1 MWWLEGNKM
10 ESIKLYLLYVKYI
23 AKSWFQYRVDAVLRS
38 FAVFLREATGII
50 VIYLTLQ
57 SFTDINGW
65 HFYELLFLFS
75 FLFLTYGIFVL
86 FFTGLRHFG
95 DMVYSGEFD
104 RFLLRPRGLLMQVM
118 ASNADMFAAIG
129 HGGLG
134 IVLFLFCADKIGVV
148 WTAGTVLYFVITLI
162 SAVVIQAALFLL
174 MSCSSFW
181 IVKIDELVGM
191 LYYNTRKFAGYP
203 ISIYP
208 AFIQKMLMFVVP
220 FAFVNYF
227 PAQFFLR
234 KPDMAAFWT
243 GYLYLTPVLSVVLF
257 FLAFQVWRFSLK
269 RYASVGN

>member
-1 MWWLEGNKM
+1 M
-10 ESIKLYLLYVKYI
+10 ETIKLYLLYVKYI
-23 AKSWFQYRVDAVLRS
+23 SKSWFQYRVDAVLRS
-38 FAVFLREATGII
+38 LAVFLREATGII
-50 VIYLTLQ
+50 IIYLTLQ

-65 HFYELLFLFS
+65 SFYELLFLFS

-86 FFTGLRHFG
+86 FFTGLRDFG
-95 DMVYSGEFD
+95 SMVYSGEFD
-104 RFLLRPRGLLMQVM
+104 RFLLRPRGLLMQIM

-134 IVLFLFCADKIGVV
+134 IALFLFCAGKIGIVWSAGMIMYYVV
-148 WTAGTVLYFVITLI
+148 TII
-162 SAVVIQAALFLL
+162 SAVIIQASLFLL

-208 AFIQKMLMFVVP
+208 RLIQNLLMFIVP

-234 KPDMAAFWT
+234 KPDMSQFWL
-243 GYLYLTPVLSVVLF
+243 GYVYLTPVIAIVLF
-257 FLAFQVWRFSLK
+257 ASVLLVWRVSLK
-269 RYASVGN
+269 RYSSVGN

>member
-1 MWWLEGNKM
+1 MDT
-10 ESIKLYLLYVKYI
+10 IKLYLLYVKYI

-38 FAVFLREATGII
+38 LAVFLREATGII

-65 HFYELLFLFS
+65 NFYELLFLFS

-86 FFTGLRHFG
+86 FFTGLRDFG
-95 DMVYSGEFD
+95 GMVYSGDFD
-104 RFLLRPRGLLMQVM
+104 RFLLRPRGLLMQIM

-134 IVLFLFCADKIGVV
+134 IVLFLFCAGKVGIV
-148 WTAGTVLYFVITLI
+148 WSAGTIVYYIIAII
-162 SAVVIQAALFLL
+162 SAVIIQASLFLL
-174 MSCSSFW
+174 MACSSFW

-208 AFIQKMLMFVVP
+208 RLIQNLLMFIVP

-227 PAQFFLR
+227 PAQYFLR
-234 KPDMAAFWT
+234 KEDLSQFWT
-243 GYLYLTPVLSVVLF
+243 GFIYLSPVIAVILFALVL
-257 FLAFQVWRFSLK
+257 LVWRASLK
-269 RYASVGN
+269 RYSSVGN

>member
-1 MWWLEGNKM
+1 M

-23 AKSWFQYRVDAVLRS
+23 SKSWFQYRVDAVLRS
-38 FAVFLREATGII
+38 TAVFLREATGII

-65 HFYELLFLFS
+65 NFYELLFLFS
-75 FLFLTYGIFVL
+75 FLFLTYGIFIL
-86 FFTGLRHFG
+86 FFTGFRDFG
-95 DMVYSGEFD
+95 ELVYSGEFD
-104 RFLLRPRGLLMQVM
+104 RFLLRPRSLLMQIM

-134 IVLFLFCADKIGVV
+134 ILLFIFCAGKIGVV
-148 WTAGTVLYFVITLI
+148 WSPLTILYLVITLI
-162 SAVVIQAALFLL
+162 SAVIIQASLFLL

-181 IVKIDELVGM
+181 IVKIDELVSM

-208 AFIQKMLMFVVP
+208 KFIQKLLMFVVP

-227 PAQFFLR
+227 PAEFFLC
-234 KPDMAAFWT
+234 KPDMYQFWT
-243 GYLYLTPVLSVVLF
+243 GYIYLTPLIAFTLFVLVLF
-257 FLAFQVWRFSLK
+257 IWKVSLK
-269 RYASVGN
+269 RYVSVGN

>member
-1 MWWLEGNKM
+1 M
-10 ESIKLYLLYVKYI
+10 ESIRLYILYMKYI
-23 AKSWFQYRVDAVLRS
+23 SKSWFQYRVDAILRS
-38 FAVFLREATGII
+38 LAVFLREATGII

-65 HFYELLFLFS
+65 TFYELLFLFS
-75 FLFLTYGIFVL
+75 FLFLTYGIFIL
-86 FFTGLRHFG
+86 FFTGLRDFG
-95 DMVYSGEFD
+95 YIVYSGEFD

-118 ASNADMFAAIG
+118 ASNADMFAAVG

-134 IVLFLFCADKIGVV
+134 IMLFFFSAKNAGIE
-148 WTAGTVLYFVITLI
+148 WTAGTAIYYAITI
-162 SAVVIQAALFLL
+162 ICAVMIQASLFLL

-181 IVKIDELVGM
+181 IIKIDELVSM

-208 AFIQKMLMFVVP
+208 KFIQKLLMFVVP

-234 KPDMAAFWT
+234 KEDMSQFWE
-243 GYLYLTPVLSVVLF
+243 GYIYLTPVVAIILF
-257 FLAFQVWRFSLK
+257 GLTLLVWRFSLK
-269 RYASVGN
+269 RYTSVGN